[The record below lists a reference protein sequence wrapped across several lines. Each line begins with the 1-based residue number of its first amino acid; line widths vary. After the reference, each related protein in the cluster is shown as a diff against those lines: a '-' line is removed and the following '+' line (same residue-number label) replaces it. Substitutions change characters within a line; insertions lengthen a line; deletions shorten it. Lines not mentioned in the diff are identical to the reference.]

1 MHYNR
6 SWLVYWLNI
15 LQFTSSVGL
24 SRSQYCTSTFFMGE
38 RKNVEKHRFLFC
50 AFLNNLKS
58 FSVCSAGFF
67 LLTLFYE
74 YSRYQIQKKLL
85 IQNWRKRACFSSLF
99 ISSAKYIW
107 TSIYMYLW
115 RKIAMEAVGKDERV
129 YLAHVSL
136 LWFCEF
142 GNVYCLSCVFL
153 FFFPHSF
160 LIQEWRSI
168 RFDIVLIIS
177 AFLSLYF
184 HRCHIKVPVLVR
196 VNGFGLKK

>member
-153 FFFPHSF
+153 FFFSTF
-160 LIQEWRSI
+160 ILDSRM
-168 RFDIVLIIS
+168 
-177 AFLSLYF
+177 
-184 HRCHIKVPVLVR
+184 
-196 VNGFGLKK
+196 KKYQIWYCSNYLCLPLTLFSQMPYKGTCFSKS